1 MGNEY
6 FEPVVPASQRTE
18 YRESAAFVAWL
29 DAVRTWRAA
38 GCVDAQPVA
47 PDLMNAVEVWRGDEL
62 VSTQNA
68 EVWRYDLRGLD
79 LREQDAWIGKM
90 LIKFGDR
97 RLWATIGTQL
107 PGEHAENFGAREA
120 AISMALGLM
129 RAITVSRGPCND
141 ALADAIAEHL
151 VAPAESILRM
161 LATAEIKGPTA

>member
-6 FEPVVPASQRTE
+6 FEPTVPADQRTS
-18 YRESAAFVAWL
+18 YVESAAFVAWI

-47 PDLMNAVEVWRGDEL
+47 PDLMHAIEVWRGGVVVE
-62 VSTQNA
+62 TQSA

-79 LREQDAWIGKM
+79 LREQNPWIGKA

-129 RAITVSRGPCND
+129 RAITISRGPCND
-141 ALADAIAEHL
+141 AVADAIAEQL
-151 VAPAESILRM
+151 VAPAEAILRL
-161 LATAEIKGPTA
+161 LATIELKGPTA